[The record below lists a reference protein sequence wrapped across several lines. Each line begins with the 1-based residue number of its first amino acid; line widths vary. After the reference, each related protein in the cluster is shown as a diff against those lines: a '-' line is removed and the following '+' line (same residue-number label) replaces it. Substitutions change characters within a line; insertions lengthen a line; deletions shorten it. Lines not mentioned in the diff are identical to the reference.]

1 MNADGS
7 IKHLI
12 PEGGYIDETRSD
24 KNSYTLRAQI
34 NFNRTFD
41 EKHEVSAIAGGERR
55 AVHSTSTYVEKYGYD
70 KVSLAHKYLD
80 EATLNQTQQGTEAI
94 NNSYTHVPNGYPD
107 TFGDKEDRYV
117 SFYGNASYTY
127 DRRYAITGSIR
138 MDQSNLFGTNPK
150 YQYKP
155 LWSVG
160 VSWHMAQEKFMG
172 NMDWLDQLSIRF
184 TKGING
190 NIAKQSGPY
199 MIVYSAGIIPGPVNI
214 PVPYPVLQTPAYAG
228 KEPTRPIWVSTSA
241 SLTTVWED
249 RSTIM
254 RKILRICWGRSLQTR
269 LPVGVL

>member
-150 YQYKP
+150 Y
-155 LWSVG
+155 
-160 VSWHMAQEKFMG
+160 
-172 NMDWLDQLSIRF
+172 
-184 TKGING
+184 
-190 NIAKQSGPY
+190 
-199 MIVYSAGIIPGPVNI
+199 PVNI

>member
-107 TFGDKEDRYV
+107 TFGDKEDRYGE
-117 SFYGNASYTY
+117 Y
-127 DRRYAITGSIR
+127 
-138 MDQSNLFGTNPK
+138 
-150 YQYKP
+150 
-155 LWSVG
+155 
-160 VSWHMAQEKFMG
+160 
-172 NMDWLDQLSIRF
+172 
-184 TKGING
+184 
-190 NIAKQSGPY
+190 PY
-199 MIVYSAGIIPGPVNI
+199 GPVQF
-214 PVPYPVLQTPAYAG
+214 VRYESQVSVQTFVVGRCQLAYGTGEIYGKHGLAG
-228 KEPTRPIWVSTSA
+228 SA
-241 SLTTVWED
+241 FHPFYQ
-249 RSTIM
+249 RNQ
-254 RKILRICWGRSLQTR
+254 R
-269 LPVGVL
+269 

>member
-160 VSWHMAQEKFMG
+160 VSWHMAQ
-172 NMDWLDQLSIRF
+172 
-184 TKGING
+184 
-190 NIAKQSGPY
+190 
-199 MIVYSAGIIPGPVNI
+199 
-214 PVPYPVLQTPAYAG
+214 
-228 KEPTRPIWVSTSA
+228 
-241 SLTTVWED
+241 
-249 RSTIM
+249 
-254 RKILRICWGRSLQTR
+254 
-269 LPVGVL
+269 

>member
-12 PEGGYIDETRSD
+12 PEGGYIDETRND

-80 EATLNQTQQGTEAI
+80 EATLNQPQQGTEAI
-94 NNSYTHVPNGYPD
+94 NNFYTHVPNGYPD

-199 MIVYSAGIIPGPVNI
+199 MIVYSAGINSWTGEYSSSVSSPPNSGLRWERTN
-214 PVPYPVLQTPAYAG
+214 QTNLG
-228 KEPTRPIWVSTSA
+228 IDFSFFNNR
-241 SLTTVWED
+241 
-249 RSTIM
+249 
-254 RKILRICWGRSLQTR
+254 LQTR

>member
-24 KNSYTLRAQI
+24 TLRAQI

-117 SFYGNASYTY
+117 MEMLPILMTAG
-127 DRRYAITGSIR
+127 
-138 MDQSNLFGTNPK
+138 M
-150 YQYKP
+150 P
-155 LWSVG
+155 LRG
-160 VSWHMAQEKFMG
+160 VSVWTSPICSVRIP
-172 NMDWLDQLSIRF
+172 SISTNLCGR
-184 TKGING
+184 
-190 NIAKQSGPY
+190 S
-199 MIVYSAGIIPGPVNI
+199 VSAGIWHRRNLWETWTGWISFPS
-214 PVPYPVLQTPAYAG
+214 VLP
-228 KEPTRPIWVSTSA
+228 KESTV
-241 SLTTVWED
+241 T
-249 RSTIM
+249 
-254 RKILRICWGRSLQTR
+254 LQNKAD
-269 LPVGVL
+269 LI

>member
-107 TFGDKEDRYV
+107 TFGEKRTVTFRFMEMLPILMTA
-117 SFYGNASYTY
+117 G
-127 DRRYAITGSIR
+127 
-138 MDQSNLFGTNPK
+138 M
-150 YQYKP
+150 P
-155 LWSVG
+155 LRG
-160 VSWHMAQEKFMG
+160 VSVWTSPICSVRIP
-172 NMDWLDQLSIRF
+172 SISTNLCGR
-184 TKGING
+184 
-190 NIAKQSGPY
+190 S
-199 MIVYSAGIIPGPVNI
+199 VSAGIWHRRNLWETWTGWISFPS
-214 PVPYPVLQTPAYAG
+214 VLP
-228 KEPTRPIWVSTSA
+228 KESTV
-241 SLTTVWED
+241 T
-249 RSTIM
+249 
-254 RKILRICWGRSLQTR
+254 LQNKAD
-269 LPVGVL
+269 LI